1 MDAVSE
7 KQQAHELIERLEP
20 AQLSAVVRILERIL
34 RHPLSRAFANA
45 TVDDEPVSREQRQ
58 ALARSEA
65 WFWERGEKGIP
76 IEEVLAEFG
85 LTPGDFP
92 FDPQE
97 RGPQD

>member
-1 MDAVSE
+1 VDAVSE

-34 RHPLSRAFANA
+34 RDPLSCAFANA
-45 TVDDEPVSREQRQ
+45 TADDEPVSREQRQ

-65 WFWERGEKGIP
+65 WFRERGEKGIP
-76 IEEVLAEFG
+76 IEEILAEFG
-85 LTPGDFP
+85 LALDDFP